1 MNSDEREMIKALP
14 NRLLGIIIGV
24 ILVVNAT
31 PLGNA
36 APSEFQSILT
46 TNMKLFG
53 WIVIVLSFLKT
64 AIDYWLR
71 FTPEEE
77 SKKD

>member
-1 MNSDEREMIKALP
+1 MNSEEREMIKALP
-14 NRLLGIIIGV
+14 NRLLGIIIGI

-31 PLGNA
+31 PIGNA
-36 APSEFQSILT
+36 APIEFQSILT
-46 TNMKLFG
+46 TNMKLLG
-53 WIVIVLSFLKT
+53 WIVIILSFLKT

-77 SKKD
+77 SQKG

>member
-1 MNSDEREMIKALP
+1 MIKALP

-71 FTPEEE
+71 FTPEVE
-77 SKKD
+77 SEKD